1 MTVHVDPPSDEVL
14 EIEQLGDTAQ
24 DQDALGTGW
33 MDVLLTAFNR
43 MIAED
48 IIEPADDEQPD
59 SWAADMRSWCRAAAE
74 YHRDRAGRT
83 TIVDARR
90 ESMTRPAAATIIDAL
105 VFALRRGV
113 GELANADSR
122 RRLSE
127 LNEEQLR
134 DVCSR
139 LRNFKPAIGKTWTPE
154 EVEALAIIW
163 GELK

>member
-1 MTVHVDPPSDEVL
+1 MNVIAHCTTISEP
-14 EIEQLGDTAQ
+14 TAQ
-24 DQDALGTGW
+24 DQGALGTGW
-33 MDVLLTAFNR
+33 MDILLTAFNR

-48 IIEPADDEQPD
+48 IVEPADDEKPD
-59 SWAADMRSWCRAAAE
+59 PWAEDMPSWRRAAAE

-83 TIVDARR
+83 AIVD
-90 ESMTRPAAATIIDAL
+90 TRHENRTRAAATATIDAL
-105 VFALRRGV
+105 VFSLRRGV

-134 DVCSR
+134 EVCSR
-139 LRNFKPAIGKTWTPE
+139 LRNFKPEIGKMWTPE
-154 EVEALAIIW
+154 EIEALAIVW